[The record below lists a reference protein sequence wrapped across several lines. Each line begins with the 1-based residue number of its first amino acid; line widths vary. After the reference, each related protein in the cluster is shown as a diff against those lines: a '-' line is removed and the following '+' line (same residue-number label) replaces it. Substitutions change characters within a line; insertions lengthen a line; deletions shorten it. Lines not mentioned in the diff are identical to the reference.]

1 MQWKICYA
9 ETNHFCGYQD
19 SPVNEFLNDI
29 FDTARNTRLG
39 VFAEPRIA
47 CWIFCH
53 LKVTLRQ
60 ASTNHVHK
68 NEKRFERWLL
78 VHFQA
83 YRQSRLPSASQYY
96 LPRNSVNTPYNLIF
110 EISIREGRIRDGV
123 IESSSTPQRIKF
135 GCNSGS
141 APASPQTPQGIP

>member
-1 MQWKICYA
+1 MFLARCHTEPAIFSFCKLWQLYTGCKRMQWKICYA

-19 SPVNEFLNDI
+19 SLVNEFLNGI

-68 NEKRFERWLL
+68 NEKRFER
-78 VHFQA
+78 
-83 YRQSRLPSASQYY
+83 
-96 LPRNSVNTPYNLIF
+96 
-110 EISIREGRIRDGV
+110 
-123 IESSSTPQRIKF
+123 
-135 GCNSGS
+135 
-141 APASPQTPQGIP
+141 